1 MVVCVS
7 VMPRSAIMMT
17 KSLKLNLKLVYQLTH
32 RRMICPS
39 KWRPLNN
46 ASTGTNRC
54 ILSSSP
60 DHDRFAPEPS
70 DLRSD
75 CRWSS
80 NPPQQ
85 KPPQDEETYC
95 ARATRAKDESSNLVF
110 SYSPMVVLLV

>member
-32 RRMICPS
+32 SMMICPS
-39 KWRPLNN
+39 KCRPLNN

-60 DHDRFAPEPS
+60 DHDRFAPEP
-70 DLRSD
+70 DLSRFLSATLSAHRVQPVMYLADFSQALEPRKVKNPEAAEKPGYYGRSI
-75 CRWSS
+75 
-80 NPPQQ
+80 
-85 KPPQDEETYC
+85 
-95 ARATRAKDESSNLVF
+95 
-110 SYSPMVVLLV
+110 